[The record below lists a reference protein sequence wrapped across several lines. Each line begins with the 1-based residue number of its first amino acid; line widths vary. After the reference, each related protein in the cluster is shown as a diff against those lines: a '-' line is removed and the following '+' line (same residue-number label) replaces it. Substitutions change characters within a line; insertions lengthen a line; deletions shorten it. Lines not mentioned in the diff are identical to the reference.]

1 MTIDTVFSRRM
12 VLGLAL
18 AAAVLT
24 PVLAHADALADIEA
38 AGKIRVSIDPAA
50 PPYSSLDASGQY
62 VGSEV
67 EFANKL
73 GADWGVAVELVPT
86 SAANR
91 IPYLQ
96 TNRADVVISTLSI
109 TDERREVI
117 DFSRPYSAIQIVVG
131 GPAASGVDS
140 IDDLAGKRIAVVRG
154 STNDAQITADA
165 PEGADIVRLEDDSTA
180 ITALLSGQADLYVTA
195 PALLTTVNAQ
205 NPSLDVRPL
214 IVLNTNVTGIGVAKG
229 EDALREKL
237 DAWVAD
243 GIADGSLNAIYSGA
257 FGIDL
262 PPEVTEWAE
271 Q

>member
-1 MTIDTVFSRRM
+1 MTTRNRFTRRTVL
-12 VLGLAL
+12 VLML
-18 AAAVLT
+18 AASALT
-24 PVLAHADALADIEA
+24 PVAVHADALSDIEA
-38 AGKIRVSIDPAA
+38 AGKIRISIDPAA

-67 EFANKL
+67 EFAKKL
-73 GADWGVAVELVPT
+73 AADWGVVAELVPT

-109 TDERREVI
+109 TDERKEVI

-140 IDDLAGKRIAVVRG
+140 LDDLVGKRIAVVRG
-154 STNDAQITADA
+154 STNDTQITKDA

-180 ITALLSGQADLYVTA
+180 ITALLTGQADLYVTA

-205 NPSLDVRPL
+205 NPGMDVRPL
-214 IVLNTNVTGIGVAKG
+214 IVLKTNVTGIGVAKG
-229 EDALREKL
+229 QDALRDKL

-243 GIADGSLNAIYSGA
+243 GLADGSLNTIYSGA

-262 PPEVTEWAE
+262 PPEVTEWSGH
-271 Q
+271 

>member
-1 MTIDTVFSRRM
+1 MTTIFKRRT
-12 VLGLAL
+12 LLSLAL
-18 AAAVLT
+18 AATVLT
-24 PVLAHADALADIEA
+24 PGIAHADALSDIETS
-38 AGKIRVSIDPAA
+38 GKIRISIDPAA

-67 EFANKL
+67 DFAEKL
-73 GADWGVAVELVPT
+73 AADWGVEAELVPT

-96 TNRADVVISTLSI
+96 TNRTDVVISTLSI
-109 TDERREVI
+109 TEERRQVI

-131 GPAASGVDS
+131 GPADSGAES
-140 IDDLAGKRIAVVRG
+140 LQDLVGKRVAVVRG
-154 STNDAQITADA
+154 STNDSQITADA
-165 PEGADIVRLEDDSTA
+165 LDGTDIVRFEDDSTA
-180 ITALLSGQADLYVTA
+180 ITALLSGQADFYVTA

-205 NPSLDVRPL
+205 NPRLDVRPL
-214 IVLNTNVTGIGVAKG
+214 IVLETNVTGIGVAKG
-229 EDALREKL
+229 QDALRDKL

-243 GIADGSLNAIYSGA
+243 GIADGSLNEIYRDA

-262 PPEVTEWAE
+262 PPEVTAWVD

>member
-1 MTIDTVFSRRM
+1 MTSLFNRRTL
-12 VLGLAL
+12 LGLVL
-18 AAAVLT
+18 AATVLT
-24 PVLAHADALADIEA
+24 PVLAHADALSDIEA
-38 AGKIRVSIDPAA
+38 AGKIRISIDPAA

-67 EFANKL
+67 EFAKKL
-73 GADWGVAVELVPT
+73 AADWGVEVELVPT

-109 TDERREVI
+109 TEERRQVI

-131 GPAASGVDS
+131 GPAASGVAS
-140 IDDLAGKRIAVVRG
+140 LEDLVGKRIAVVRG
-154 STNDAQITADA
+154 STNDTQITADA
-165 PEGADIVRLEDDSTA
+165 PEGADILRLEDDSTA

-214 IVLNTNVTGIGVAKG
+214 IVLKTNVTGIGVAKG
-229 EDALREKL
+229 QDALRDRL
-237 DAWVAD
+237 DAWVAY
-243 GIADGSLNAIYSGA
+243 GIADGSLNDIYNSA

-262 PPEVTEWAE
+262 PPEVTDWTA